1 MRPRS
6 FTYSAPATVV
16 EAITTLQRYGEE
28 AKVLAGGQSLL
39 PMLKLR
45 LASPKHIVDINRIS
59 QLNDIRIDDSGLI
72 IGALTTHNAIE
83 DSALVREHCPLL
95 SEIAPR
101 IADPLVRNRGTIG
114 GSLCHAD
121 PAADFPL
128 AAIALKAELFAQG
141 PEGTRAIAVDDFF
154 VGFLTTAL
162 QPYEILTTIRFPR
175 LRSRSGAAHMKLSRR
190 TNGLATVGAA
200 AMVALDQAG
209 TCVDAGV
216 SMAGMALSAIRA
228 GAVERALRGKRI
240 DDKAISEAAALAGE
254 GTDPPSDVH
263 GSAKYRLAVAPTI
276 TARVLRLAY
285 ERARANL

>member
-1 MRPRS
+1 M
-6 FTYSAPATVV
+6 
-16 EAITTLQRYGEE
+16 LQRYGED

-59 QLNDIRIDDSGLI
+59 QLDDIRFDDGDLV

-83 DSALVREHCPLL
+83 TSALVREHCPLL

-141 PEGTRAIAVDDFF
+141 PDGTRAIGADDFF

-175 LRSRSGAAHMKLSRR
+175 LRPRSGAAHMKLSRR
-190 TNGLATVGAA
+190 TNGLATVGVA
-200 AMVALDQAG
+200 AMVALDEAG
-209 TCVDAGV
+209 NCADIGIG
-216 SMAGMALSAIRA
+216 MAGMALSPIRA
-228 GAVERALRGKRI
+228 KVVEQALRGKRI
-240 DDKAISEAAALAGE
+240 DDSAISRAAALAIE

-263 GSAKYRLAVAPTI
+263 GSANYRLAVAPTI
-276 TARVLRLAY
+276 TARVLRLAC
-285 ERARANL
+285 ERAGSRL